1 MRALN
6 FVSGATAAL
15 FLAMPFLVM
24 SSASAQTPAE
34 FYKGKTIELDIG
46 TSAGGGYDVH
56 SRLLARHMSK
66 YVPGNPTIVP
76 KNVEGA
82 SGVRLANLLY
92 NTAPHDGTVFGILLR
107 NVPFEPMFGNRA
119 AQFDASKFTWIGS
132 ASNEVSICV
141 SWHTT
146 GVATLNDL
154 LTKDLVVGGIGPG
167 ADLAVFPKIINGVL
181 GTRMKVI
188 NGYAG
193 GNEVMLAME
202 RGELGGRC
210 AWSWSA
216 AKATRQDWI
225 DQKQINIFA
234 QTALR
239 KHPELTGVPLVL
251 DYAKTDEDRSI
262 FKLVF
267 ARQEFAWP
275 YIAPPGVPSDRIAA
289 LRKGFMDTMKDPQFL
304 ADAEK
309 AKLEIM
315 PVPGEEIERLVGE
328 LYATPAEIVQKTIE
342 MMK

>member
-1 MRALN
+1 MRAMHL
-6 FVSGATAAL
+6 VLGLGAAL
-15 FLAMPFLVM
+15 AT
-24 SSASAQTPAE
+24 SSAFAQTPAVL
-34 FYKGKTIELDIG
+34 YKGKTIELDIG

-119 AQFDASKFTWIGS
+119 AQFDASKFSWIGS

-141 SWHTT
+141 AWHTT
-146 GVATLNDL
+146 GVETLNDL

-167 ADLAVFPKIINGVL
+167 TDLAVFPKIINGVL

-239 KHPELTGVPLVL
+239 KHPELPNVPLVL

-267 ARQEFAWP
+267 ARQAFAWP
-275 YIAPPGVPSDRIAA
+275 YIAPPGVPPDRIGA
-289 LRKGFMDTMKDPQFL
+289 LRTAFLETMKDKDFL
-304 ADAEK
+304 ADAAK

-328 LYATPAEIVQKTIE
+328 LYTTPTEIVQKTLE

>member
-1 MRALN
+1 MRAIHL
-6 FVSGATAAL
+6 VLGVAAAL
-15 FLAMPFLVM
+15 LVTP
-24 SSASAQTPAE
+24 SASAQTVAE
-34 FYKGKTIELDIG
+34 FYRGKTIELDIG

-56 SRLLARHMSK
+56 SRLLARHMPK
-66 YVPGNPTIVP
+66 YLPGNPTIVP

-82 SGVRLANLLY
+82 SGVRLANMLY
-92 NTAPHDGTVFGILLR
+92 NTAPRDGTLFGILLR
-107 NVPFEPMFGNRA
+107 NVPFEPMFGNKA
-119 AQFDASKFTWIGS
+119 AQFDASKFSWIGS
-132 ASNEVSICV
+132 PSNEISICV
-141 SWHTT
+141 AWHTT
-146 GVATLNDL
+146 RITKLDDL
-154 LTKDLVVGGIGPG
+154 FSKELVVGGIGPG

-181 GTRMKVI
+181 GTRMQVI

-202 RGELGGRC
+202 RGEVGGRC

-225 DQKQINIFA
+225 DRKQINIFA

-239 KHPELTGVPLVL
+239 KHPELTDVPLVL

-262 FKLVF
+262 FKLIF

-275 YIAPPGVPSDRIAA
+275 YIAPPGVPADRIAA
-289 LRKGFMDTMKDPQFL
+289 LRRAFMETMKDKDLL

-315 PVPGEEIERLVGE
+315 PVPGEQIERLVGE
-328 LYATPAEIVQKTIE
+328 LYATPTEIVQKTME

>member
-1 MRALN
+1 MHWVLGLA
-6 FVSGATAAL
+6 AAL
-15 FLAMPFLVM
+15 AT
-24 SSASAQTPAE
+24 SSAFAQTPAE

-119 AQFDASKFTWIGS
+119 AQFDASKFSWIGS

-146 GVATLNDL
+146 GVAKLDDL
-154 LTKDLVVGGIGPG
+154 LTKDLLVGGIGPG
-167 ADLAVFPKIINGVL
+167 TDLAVFPKIINGVL

-239 KHPELTGVPLVL
+239 KHPELPDVPLVL

-275 YIAPPGVPSDRIAA
+275 YIAPPGVPPDRIAA
-289 LRKGFMDTMKDPQFL
+289 LRTAFLNTMKDKDFL
-304 ADAEK
+304 ADAAK

-315 PVPGEEIERLVGE
+315 PVAGEQIERLVGE
-328 LYATPAEIVQKTIE
+328 LYTTPTQIVQKTLE

>member
-1 MRALN
+1 MHLVLGLA
-6 FVSGATAAL
+6 AAL
-15 FLAMPFLVM
+15 AT

-92 NTAPHDGTVFGILLR
+92 NTAPQDGTVFGILLR
-107 NVPFEPMFGNRA
+107 NVPFEPMFGNKA
-119 AQFDASKFTWIGS
+119 AQFDASKFSWIGS
-132 ASNEVSICV
+132 PSNEVSICV
-141 SWHTT
+141 AWHTT
-146 GVATLNDL
+146 RITKLDDL
-154 LTKDLVVGGIGPG
+154 FSKELVVGGIGPG

-181 GTRMKVI
+181 GTRMQVI

-202 RGELGGRC
+202 RSGRC

-225 DQKQINIFA
+225 DRKQINIFA

-239 KHPELTGVPLVL
+239 KHPELPNVPLVL

-275 YIAPPGVPSDRIAA
+275 YIAPPGVPPDRIAA
-289 LRKGFMDTMKDPQFL
+289 LRTAFLNTMKDKDFL
-304 ADAEK
+304 ADAAK

-315 PVPGEEIERLVGE
+315 PVAGEQIERLVGE
-328 LYATPAEIVQKTIE
+328 LYTTPTEIVQKTLE

>member
-1 MRALN
+1 MRAIRL
-6 FVSGATAAL
+6 VLGVAAAL
-15 FLAMPFLVM
+15 LVTPC
-24 SSASAQTPAE
+24 ASAQTVAE
-34 FYKGKTIELDIG
+34 FYRGKTIELDIG

-56 SRLLARHMSK
+56 SRLLARHMPK
-66 YVPGNPTIVP
+66 YLPGNPTIVP

-82 SGVRLANLLY
+82 SGVRLANMLY
-92 NTAPHDGTVFGILLR
+92 NTAPRDGTLFGILLR
-107 NVPFEPMFGNRA
+107 NVPFEPMFGNKA
-119 AQFDASKFTWIGS
+119 AQFDASKFSWIGS
-132 ASNEVSICV
+132 PSNEVSICV
-141 SWHTT
+141 AWHTT
-146 GVATLNDL
+146 RITKLGDL
-154 LTKDLVVGGIGPG
+154 FNKELVVGGIGPG

-181 GTRMKVI
+181 GTRMQVI

-202 RGELGGRC
+202 RGEVGGRC

-225 DQKQINIFA
+225 DRKQINIFA

-239 KHPELTGVPLVL
+239 KHPELTDVPLVL

-275 YIAPPGVPSDRIAA
+275 YIAPPGVPADRIAA
-289 LRKGFMDTMKDPQFL
+289 LRRAFMETMKDKHFL
-304 ADAEK
+304 ADAER

-315 PVPGEEIERLVGE
+315 PVPGEQIERLVGE
-328 LYATPAEIVQKTIE
+328 LYATPTEIVQKTME

>member
-1 MRALN
+1 MHALA
-6 FVSGATAAL
+6 FVLALAAL
-15 FLAMPFLVM
+15 TLWLPCPT
-24 SSASAQTPAE
+24 SAQTPAE
-34 FYKGKTIELDIG
+34 FYRGKTIELDIG

-66 YVPGNPTIVP
+66 HMPGNPTIVP

-107 NVPFEPMFGNRA
+107 NVPFEPMFGNHA

-132 ASNEVSICV
+132 ASSEVSVCV

-146 GVATLNDL
+146 GVVTLDDL
-154 LTKDLVVGGIGPG
+154 LTKDLIMGGIGSSS
-167 ADLAVFPKIINGVL
+167 DLAVFPKIINGVL
-181 GTRMKVI
+181 GTRMQVV

-202 RGELGGRC
+202 RGEVGGRC

-225 DQKQINIFA
+225 DKKQINIFA

-239 KHPELTGVPLVL
+239 KHPELPNVPLVL
-251 DYAKTDEDRSI
+251 DYAKTDADRSI
-262 FKLVF
+262 FKLMF

-275 YIAPPGVPSDRIAA
+275 YIAPPDVPADRIDA
-289 LRKGFMDTMKDPQFL
+289 LRRAFLATMKDKDFL

-315 PVPGEEIERLVGE
+315 PVPGEDIHKLVTE
-328 LYATPAEIVQKTIE
+328 LYATPPAIVQKAMA

>member
-1 MRALN
+1 MRAIHLV
-6 FVSGATAAL
+6 FGLATA
-15 FLAMPFLVM
+15 LAMAL
-24 SSASAQTPAE
+24 SSASAQPAAE
-34 FYKGKTIELDIG
+34 FYRGKTIELDIG

-56 SRLLARHMSK
+56 SRLLARHMPK
-66 YVPGNPTIVP
+66 YLPGNPTIVP

-82 SGVRLANLLY
+82 SGVRLANMLY

-107 NVPFEPMFGNRA
+107 NVPFEPMFGNKA

-141 SWHTT
+141 SWHTS
-146 GVATLNDL
+146 GVATLDDL
-154 LTKDLVVGGIGPG
+154 LTKDLIVGGIGSST
-167 ADLAVFPKIINGVL
+167 DLAVFPKIINGVL
-181 GTRMKVI
+181 GTRMKVV

-202 RGELGGRC
+202 RGEVGGRC

-225 DQKQINIFA
+225 DHKQINIFA

-239 KHPELTGVPLVL
+239 KHPELPNVPLVL
-251 DYAKTDEDRSI
+251 DYAKTDADRSI
-262 FKLVF
+262 LKLVF

-275 YIAPPGVPSDRIAA
+275 YIAPPGVPADRIAA
-289 LRKGFMDTMKDPQFL
+289 LRRAFMETMKDKDFL

-315 PVPGEEIERLVGE
+315 PVPGEQIEKLVGE
-328 LYATPAEIVQKTIE
+328 LNATPASVIARAAE

>member
-1 MRALN
+1 MRAIRL
-6 FVSGATAAL
+6 VLGVATAL
-15 FLAMPFLVM
+15 LVTPC
-24 SSASAQTPAE
+24 ASAQTAAE
-34 FYKGKTIELDIG
+34 FYRGKTIELDIG

-56 SRLLARHMSK
+56 SRLLARHMPK
-66 YVPGNPTIVP
+66 YLPGNPTIVP

-92 NTAPHDGTVFGILLR
+92 NTAPRDGTLFGILLR
-107 NVPFEPMFGNRA
+107 NVPFEPMFGNKA
-119 AQFDASKFTWIGS
+119 AQFDASKFSWIGS
-132 ASNEVSICV
+132 PSNEVSICV
-141 SWHTT
+141 AWHTT
-146 GVATLNDL
+146 RITKLDDL
-154 LTKDLVVGGIGPG
+154 FGKELVVGGIGPG

-181 GTRMKVI
+181 GTRMQVI

-202 RGELGGRC
+202 RGEVGGRC

-225 DQKQINIFA
+225 DRKQIKIFA

-239 KHPELTGVPLVL
+239 KHPELTDVPLVL

-275 YIAPPGVPSDRIAA
+275 YIAPPGVPADRIAA
-289 LRKGFMDTMKDPQFL
+289 LRRAFMETMKDKDFL

-315 PVPGEEIERLVGE
+315 PVPGEQIERLVGE
-328 LYATPAEIVQKTIE
+328 PYATPTEIVQKTME
-342 MMK
+342 MIK

>member
-1 MRALN
+1 MRAIHL
-6 FVSGATAAL
+6 VLGVAAAL
-15 FLAMPFLVM
+15 LVTPC
-24 SSASAQTPAE
+24 ASAQTVAE
-34 FYKGKTIELDIG
+34 FYRGKTIELDIG

-56 SRLLARHMSK
+56 SRLLARHMPK
-66 YVPGNPTIVP
+66 YLPGNPTIVP

-82 SGVRLANLLY
+82 SGVRLANMLY
-92 NTAPHDGTVFGILLR
+92 NTAPRDGTLFGILLR
-107 NVPFEPMFGNRA
+107 NVPFEPMFGNKA
-119 AQFDASKFTWIGS
+119 AQFDASKFSWIGS
-132 ASNEVSICV
+132 PSNEVSICV
-141 SWHTT
+141 AWHTSRIT
-146 GVATLNDL
+146 KLDDL
-154 LTKDLVVGGIGPG
+154 FSKELVVGGIGPG

-181 GTRMKVI
+181 GTRMQVI

-202 RGELGGRC
+202 RGEVGGRC

-225 DQKQINIFA
+225 DRKQINIFA

-239 KHPELTGVPLVL
+239 KHPELTDVPLVL

-275 YIAPPGVPSDRIAA
+275 YIAPPGVPADRIAA
-289 LRKGFMDTMKDPQFL
+289 LRRAFMETMKDKDFL

-309 AKLEIM
+309 AKLEII
-315 PVPGEEIERLVGE
+315 PVPGEQIERLVGE
-328 LYATPAEIVQKTIE
+328 LYGTPTEIVQKTME

>member
-1 MRALN
+1 MRVVHSAL
-6 FVSGATAAL
+6 GLAAAL
-15 FLAMPFLVM
+15 ALLVP
-24 SSASAQTPAE
+24 SASAQTPAE
-34 FYKGKTIELDIG
+34 FYKGRTIELDIG

-56 SRLLARHMSK
+56 SRLLAKHMSK
-66 YVPGNPTIVP
+66 YLPGNPTIVP

-82 SGVRLANLLY
+82 SGIRLANLLY

-107 NVPFEPMFGNRA
+107 NVAFEPMFGNRA
-119 AQFDASKFTWIGS
+119 AQFDPSKFAWIGS

-141 SWHTT
+141 AWHTT
-146 GVATLNDL
+146 GIATLDDL

-167 ADLAVFPKIINGVL
+167 TDLAVFPKIINGVL
-181 GTRMKVI
+181 GTRMKVV

-193 GNEVMLAME
+193 GNEVMLAVE

-216 AKATRQDWI
+216 VKATRQDWI
-225 DQKQINIFA
+225 DRKQINIFA

-239 KHPELTGVPLVL
+239 KHPELPNVPLVL
-251 DYAKTDEDRSI
+251 DYAKTDEDRGI

-275 YIAPPGVPSDRIAA
+275 YIAPPGVPADRIAA
-289 LRKGFMDTMKDPQFL
+289 LRKAFMDTMKDPQFL

-315 PVPGEEIERLVGE
+315 PVAGEEIERLVGE
-328 LYATPAEIVQKTIE
+328 LNATPASVIARAAE

>member
-1 MRALN
+1 MHALA
-6 FVSGATAAL
+6 FVLALAAL
-15 FLAMPFLVM
+15 TLWLPCT
-24 SSASAQTPAE
+24 ASAQTPAE
-34 FYKGKTIELDIG
+34 FYRGKTIELDIG

-66 YVPGNPTIVP
+66 HMPGNPTIVP

-82 SGVRLANLLY
+82 SGVRVANLLY

-107 NVPFEPMFGNRA
+107 NVPFEPMFGNHA

-132 ASNEVSICV
+132 ASSEVSVCV
-141 SWHTT
+141 SWHTS
-146 GVATLNDL
+146 GVVTLDDL
-154 LTKDLVVGGIGPG
+154 LTKDLIMGGIGSSS
-167 ADLAVFPKIINGVL
+167 DLAVFPKIINVVV
-181 GTRMKVI
+181 GTRMQVV

-202 RGELGGRC
+202 RGEVGGRC

-225 DQKQINIFA
+225 DKKQINIFA

-239 KHPELTGVPLVL
+239 KHPELPNVPLVL
-251 DYAKTDEDRSI
+251 DYAKTDADRSI
-262 FKLVF
+262 FKLMF

-275 YIAPPGVPSDRIAA
+275 YIAPPDVSADRIDA
-289 LRKGFMDTMKDPQFL
+289 LRRAFLATMKDKDFL

-315 PVPGEEIERLVGE
+315 PVPGEDIHKLVTE
-328 LYATPAEIVQKTIE
+328 LYATPPAIVQKA
-342 MMK
+342 MAMVK

>member
-1 MRALN
+1 MRAMHSAL
-6 FVSGATAAL
+6 GLAAAL
-15 FLAMPFLVM
+15 ALAM

-46 TSAGGGYDVH
+46 TSVGGGYDVH

-66 YVPGNPTIVP
+66 HMPGNPTIVP

-82 SGVRLANLLY
+82 SGLRLANLLY

-141 SWHTT
+141 AWHTS
-146 GVATLNDL
+146 GMATLDDL
-154 LTKDLVVGGIGPG
+154 FTKDLVVGGIGPG
-167 ADLAVFPKIINGVL
+167 TDLAVFPKIINGVL
-181 GTRMKVI
+181 GTRMKVV

-193 GNEVMLAME
+193 GNEVMLAVE

-225 DQKQINIFA
+225 DHKQINIFA

-239 KHPELTGVPLVL
+239 KHPELPNVPLVL

-275 YIAPPGVPSDRIAA
+275 YIAPPGVPTDRIAA

-328 LYATPAEIVQKTIE
+328 LNATPASVIARAAE

>member
-1 MRALN
+1 
-6 FVSGATAAL
+6 
-15 FLAMPFLVM
+15 
-24 SSASAQTPAE
+24 
-34 FYKGKTIELDIG
+34 
-46 TSAGGGYDVH
+46 
-56 SRLLARHMSK
+56 
-66 YVPGNPTIVP
+66 
-76 KNVEGA
+76 
-82 SGVRLANLLY
+82 
-92 NTAPHDGTVFGILLR
+92 
-107 NVPFEPMFGNRA
+107 
-119 AQFDASKFTWIGS
+119 
-132 ASNEVSICV
+132 
-141 SWHTT
+141 
-146 GVATLNDL
+146 
-154 LTKDLVVGGIGPG
+154 
-167 ADLAVFPKIINGVL
+167 VL

-239 KHPELTGVPLVL
+239 KHPELPDVPLVL
-251 DYAKTDEDRSI
+251 DDAKTDEDRSI

-275 YIAPPGVPSDRIAA
+275 YIAPPGVPPDRIAA
-289 LRKGFMDTMKDPQFL
+289 LRTAFLNTMKDKDFL
-304 ADAEK
+304 ADAAK

-315 PVPGEEIERLVGE
+315 PVAGEQIERLVGE
-328 LYATPAEIVQKTIE
+328 LYTTPTEIVQKTLE

>member
-1 MRALN
+1 MPALA
-6 FVSGATAAL
+6 FVLALAAL
-15 FLAMPFLVM
+15 TLWSPYRAP
-24 SSASAQTPAE
+24 AQTPAE
-34 FYKGKTIELDIG
+34 FYRGKTIELDIG

-66 YVPGNPTIVP
+66 HMPGNPTIVP

-119 AQFDASKFTWIGS
+119 AQFDASKFSWIGS

-167 ADLAVFPKIINGVL
+167 TDLAVFPKIINGVL

-188 NGYAG
+188 HGYAG

-239 KHPELTGVPLVL
+239 KHPELPNVPLVL

-275 YIAPPGVPSDRIAA
+275 YIAPPGVPPDRIQA
-289 LRKGFMDTMKDPQFL
+289 LRTAFLETMKDKGFL
-304 ADAEK
+304 ADAAK

-315 PVPGEEIERLVGE
+315 PVAGEQIERLVGE
-328 LYATPAEIVQKTIE
+328 LYTTPTEIVQKTLE